1 MILECVHVTT
11 QEEANEVLEFIGA
24 WGHESMIKNNGECII
39 YLDDS
44 GYDRLGRYEESEV
57 YEKYNLITFE
67 KFLEKYKQIKTNKQ
81 SMEKQMLEVLNKT
94 YDNLHLRRTTVPLF
108 MSSPGIGK
116 TSIIQKFAKDKGI
129 QMKKITLSQR
139 MPNEVVGG
147 MMPDIVS
154 KTWET
159 YDSNELQTLKDGD
172 ILFFDEV
179 FNGTLNV
186 LLLIIKNSI

>member
-11 QEEANEVLEFIGA
+11 QEEANEVLEFIGT
-24 WGHESMIKNNGECII
+24 WRHESIIKNNGECII

-67 KFLEKYKQIKTNKQ
+67 KFLEKHKQIKTNKQ

-108 MSSPGIGK
+108 MSNPGIGK
-116 TSIIQKFAKDKGI
+116 TTIIQKFAKDRGVKLV
-129 QMKKITLSQR
+129 KITLSQR
-139 MPNEVVGG
+139 MPNEVVG
-147 MMPDIVS
+147 MVI
-154 KTWET
+154 
-159 YDSNELQTLKDGD
+159 
-172 ILFFDEV
+172 
-179 FNGTLNV
+179 
-186 LLLIIKNSI
+186 